1 MFQNSGYMDFL
12 ENAAENGGGGGGG
25 VGSEGR
31 VPRRTSS
38 VDFGS
43 SAEDGPLNA
52 TESGQVGG
60 AVKRAVECCLALQSA
75 FGEYEVEQHTLHIHV
90 GIGAGRVAGF
100 NVGGFYG
107 KWEFAFFGAPFEQL
121 ATTLDLAQKG
131 EIALS
136 PEAWVAL
143 DAHARAMREAI
154 TAKVQELDA
163 LAAAKKETYITAILM
178 SALGLSRAAA
188 EAKAAEAFSKEPG
201 KLVPAE
207 KGYVVPFN
215 AARAEEARGEA
226 LCGPEQGGTGGA
238 GTAATAASAATN
250 ESDESPPRG
259 ARISVLSASDLR
271 NADGMLGKSDPFV
284 ELMWRGASVLKT
296 KVREREERARC
307 TSMCV

>member
-1 MFQNSGYMDFL
+1 MDFL

-226 LCGPEQGGTGGA
+226 LCGAEQGGTGGTGGAGGA

-284 ELMWRGASVLKT
+284 ELTWRGASVLKT